1 MLTYRYALDWLVD
14 WFTELLRCVHYAA
27 SELTPSL
34 CYDLAA
40 HLSPEIEA
48 AFYLL
53 TNLGLLARD
62 LMDIGLRDLVLQR
75 ESAKIKVKSFI
86 YYLMDIGLRN
96 LTLLREAAKKK
107 VNSFIYY
114 RVVIALR
121 NLTLQ
126 REAAKNKVNSFIYYR
141 VVIGTDSTG
150 ISALMGFVTLL
161 DPNFFF
167 YARKIIPVTFSK

>member
-40 HLSPEIEA
+40 HLSPEIEV

-75 ESAKIKVKSFI
+75 EAAKIKVKSFI
-86 YYLMDIGLRN
+86 YYLMDIGLRD
-96 LTLLREAAKKK
+96 LVLQREEAKKRW
-107 VNSFIYY
+107 NSFIYLFII
-114 RVVIALR
+114 VW
-121 NLTLQ
+121 TL
-126 REAAKNKVNSFIYYR
+126 A
-141 VVIGTDSTG
+141 STSSYFRG
-150 ISALMGFVTLL
+150 KR
-161 DPNFFF
+161 
-167 YARKIIPVTFSK
+167 RKIT